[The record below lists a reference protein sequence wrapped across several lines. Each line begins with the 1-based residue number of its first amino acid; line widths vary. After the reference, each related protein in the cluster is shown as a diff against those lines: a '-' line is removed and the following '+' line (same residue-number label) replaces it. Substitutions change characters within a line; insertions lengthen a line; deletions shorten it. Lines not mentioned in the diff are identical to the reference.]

1 MDKVANNFNAT
12 STVDD
17 KMKQLNKDLK
27 SKGENVMASTEEVQ
41 ETGHELTNELDKI
54 LGNLR
59 QVIKKRNN
67 KIADLRAEIDKLEQE
82 NTELDAKM
90 NNILSDI

>member
-1 MDKVANNFNAT
+1 MAKVADNFNAT
-12 STVDD
+12 SNVDN
-17 KMKQLNKDLK
+17 KMKQLNMDLK
-27 SKGENVMASTEEVQ
+27 SKGEDTMTATAVVQ
-41 ETGHELTNELDKI
+41 ETPEELTNELDKI

>member
-1 MDKVANNFNAT
+1 MDKVANNLNAT

-27 SKGENVMASTEEVQ
+27 SKGENTMASTEEVQ
-41 ETGHELTNELDKI
+41 ETGNELTNELDKI

>member
-27 SKGENVMASTEEVQ
+27 SKGENTMASTEEVQ
-41 ETGHELTNELDKI
+41 ETGNELTAELDKI

>member
-1 MDKVANNFNAT
+1 MDKVANNFIAT
-12 STVDD
+12 SDIDD

-27 SKGENVMASTEEVQ
+27 SKGENAMASTEEVQ
-41 ETGHELTNELDKI
+41 ETGNELTAELDKI

>member
-1 MDKVANNFNAT
+1 
-12 STVDD
+12 
-17 KMKQLNKDLK
+17 
-27 SKGENVMASTEEVQ
+27 MASTEEVQ
-41 ETGHELTNELDKI
+41 ETGNELTAELDKI

>member
-1 MDKVANNFNAT
+1 MVDSKSTDKT
-12 STVDD
+12 
-17 KMKQLNKDLK
+17 K
-27 SKGENVMASTEEVQ
+27 KGENAMVAVAEVK
-41 ETGHELTNELDKI
+41 ETPEQLTSELDKI

-90 NNILSDI
+90 NAILSDI